1 MLSLRL
7 TDTELPPPSNVAG
20 GLTHANKKLLTAK
33 DDLNNISDGWYYF
46 INADNPANT
55 ARNAD
60 NSVLYQTSFPTGRK
74 AKFQFIFCENNSS
87 VLFRQMGHDGQWK
100 EWKIIQSLKY

>member
-1 MLSLRL
+1 MQALF
-7 TDTELPPPSNVAG
+7 VGAG
-20 GLTHANKKLLTAK
+20 ELTHANKKLLTAK

-60 NSVLYQTSFPTGRK
+60 NSLLYQTSFPTGRK
-74 AKFQFIFCENNSS
+74 AKFQFIFCENNFS
-87 VLFRQMGHDGQWK
+87 VLVRQMIHDGQWN
-100 EWKIIQSLKY
+100 EWKLIQSLKFQG